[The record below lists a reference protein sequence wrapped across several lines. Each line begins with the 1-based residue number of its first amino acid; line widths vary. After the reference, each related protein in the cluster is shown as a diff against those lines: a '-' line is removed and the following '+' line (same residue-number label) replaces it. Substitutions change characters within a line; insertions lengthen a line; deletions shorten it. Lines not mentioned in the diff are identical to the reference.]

1 MNARP
6 HRRTVGER
14 LIVALDDST
23 LRSALAMARRLRGLI
38 RTVKVGSIL
47 FTAEGPRAIR
57 ALQALGFD
65 VMLDLKFFDI
75 PSTVEDS
82 CRAAVHHRVSL
93 VTIHASGSPAML
105 DAAVRGIR
113 QEAAK
118 ARVPRPTL
126 LGVTVLTSV
135 GDGKRGMSQRVLR
148 LAAAAVAAGCDGVV
162 ASAQEARALR
172 RRFGSRLMI
181 VCPGIRLPQTEAGDQ
196 SRVATPRAAIAQGAD
211 CLVVGRPITTA
222 AHPRQAAQHMLNDM
236 EAAAC

>member
-1 MNARP
+1 MSARP
-6 HRRTVGER
+6 RRRTVGER
-14 LIVALDDST
+14 LIVALDDAT
-23 LRSALAMARRLRGLI
+23 LRSALVMAKRLRGLI

-57 ALQALGFD
+57 ALRALGFD

-93 VTIHASGSPAML
+93 LTIHASGSPAML
-105 DAAVRGIR
+105 DAAVRGGR

-118 ARVPRPTL
+118 VRVPRPTI

-148 LAAAAVAAGCDGVV
+148 LATTAVTAGCDGVV
-162 ASAQEARALR
+162 ASAQEAPALR
-172 RRFGSRLMI
+172 TRFGSRLTI
-181 VCPGIRLPQTEAGDQ
+181 VCPGIRLPQDAAGDQ

-211 CLVVGRPITTA
+211 LLVVGRPITTA